1 MTPGTVSAVE
11 KLLVRTDQLLSGELP
26 TGSAN
31 PNRTACWVARRAL
44 ELVVLDLLTRRS
56 VRTRTATMRS
66 LLICLSVTYQDQP
79 GPGVTAQ
86 SAGDQLSRA
95 CHQHAYELAPTHAE
109 AVQMLGTVRRV
120 VAIGDVRG
128 SLDSSRWSSR

>member
-11 KLLVRTDQLLSGELP
+11 ELLLRADQLLSGELP

-56 VRTRTATMRS
+56 VRTGTATMRS
-66 LLICLSVTYQDQP
+66 LLICLSTTYQDQP
-79 GPGVTAQ
+79 GPVVTAQ
-86 SAGDQLSRA
+86 SAWTSCPGLVISMPTSWHPPMLSRFRCSA
-95 CHQHAYELAPTHAE
+95 RFDGWWLSAT
-109 AVQMLGTVRRV
+109 
-120 VAIGDVRG
+120 RG